1 MASLPSLPSLPLD
14 PAPARLFGLAPA
26 GGLLSAVLK
35 GAAGLLGIHRSWL
48 TLLMVGIVAAGIWY
62 AYASQR
68 ARADRLQ
75 AWASATCLA
84 TGVRFDQAALPG
96 QPKARR
102 QPPGALCQAEVVA
115 LALYRQQAATAAA
128 ATLARAQ
135 QARETKTARDTVLA
149 TTQARDARAAQQ
161 AMEAANAKVQADRVD
176 ADWIDALNR
185 TAGL

>member
-1 MASLPSLPSLPLD
+1 MASLPSLPLD

-26 GGLLSAVLK
+26 GGLLSAALRA
-35 GAAGLLGIHRSWL
+35 AAGLLGIHRSWL

-62 AYASQR
+62 AYANQR

-75 AWASATCLA
+75 AWATATCLA
-84 TGVRFDQAALPG
+84 TGVQFDQRTPAG
-96 QPKARR
+96 QPKAKR
-102 QPPGALCQAEVVA
+102 QAPGRLCQAEVLA
-115 LALYRQQAATAAA
+115 LALYRQQAASAAA
-128 ATLARAQ
+128 AALARAQ
-135 QARETKTARDTVLA
+135 QTRDAKTARDTAFA
-149 TTQARDARAAQQ
+149 TIQARDTRAAQQ